1 LPDAVLAIGL
11 LGGGALAITG
21 RPEGAT
27 LSLVCAGG
35 LLFLGLLDASFNLQ
49 NGIYTSSLTDG
60 AMAIAVN
67 LWCIALSIAIA
78 VVMRLPSI

>member
-1 LPDAVLAIGL
+1 
-11 LGGGALAITG
+11 
-21 RPEGAT
+21 
-27 LSLVCAGG
+27 
-35 LLFLGLLDASFNLQ
+35 LDASFNLP
-49 NGIYTSSLTDG
+49 NGIYTNGLTDG